1 MLRRLIGM
9 IIGITLTSACFA
21 ETSSPSSQGG
31 MQQML
36 LMLVVFIAIF
46 YFLLIRPQSKR
57 SKEQK
62 QLMDGLSIGDEVT
75 TAGGVLGRIIKIKDG
90 YVVICVSK
98 ETEITFQ
105 KSSIAHVVPKGTIE
119 SING

>member
-1 MLRRLIGM
+1 
-9 IIGITLTSACFA
+9 
-21 ETSSPSSQGG
+21 
-31 MQQML
+31 ML

-62 QLMDGLSIGDEVT
+62 QLMNDLSIGDEIA
-75 TAGGVLGRIIKIKDG
+75 TAGGVLGRITRIKDG
-90 YVVICVSK
+90 YVVICVGK
-98 ETEITFQ
+98 DTEITFQ
-105 KSSIAHVVPKGTIE
+105 KTSVATVLPKGTIE